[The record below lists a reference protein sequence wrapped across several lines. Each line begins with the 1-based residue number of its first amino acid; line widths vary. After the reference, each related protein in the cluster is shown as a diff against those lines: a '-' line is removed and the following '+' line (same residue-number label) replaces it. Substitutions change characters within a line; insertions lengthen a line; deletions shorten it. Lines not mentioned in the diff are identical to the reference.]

1 MPDYSDRSNDLYIE
15 RHIRFGWRALL
26 FFALT
31 GLVLES
37 LHAFK
42 FRWYLDASNETRRML
57 LTLTHAHGVLLA
69 LVNIVFGF
77 SQQSARRLS
86 GRRLSLASASLF
98 SSTVMLPG
106 GFLLGG
112 LVVYGGDPG
121 LGVFLV
127 PIGATLLILALILLA
142 S

>member
-1 MPDYSDRSNDLYIE
+1 MFDKTTSDPDVYVA

-26 FFALT
+26 LFAAL
-31 GLVLES
+31 GLVLEA

-42 FRWYLDASNETRRML
+42 LRWYLDASNEPRRML

-69 LVNIVFGF
+69 LINIIFGLSHRSF
-77 SQQSARRLS
+77 PTLS
-86 GRRLSLASASLF
+86 GRRLSLASASLL
-98 SSTVMLPG
+98 SATALLPG

-121 LGVFLV
+121 LGVSLV
-127 PIGATLLILALILLA
+127 PIGATLLIIALALFA
-142 S
+142 K